1 MCCACRMRTW
11 LHYYPV
17 WERIIRRRQSQT
29 VELVNNLTTV
39 TRSNK
44 YTGDWFEMSRSRSP
58 APCPSVSQELD
69 GIRRCIYIFQL
80 MDTSWFMN
88 RAYLLLCVCGLT
100 VVWLVMIERAE
111 DEKVYTYSTFL
122 NVCSFSRKKTFVNVS
137 FLIGRKDHWMCLW
150 FVIGVIST
158 LINKVDRVVKSE
170 LKIDPS
176 IDRT

>member
-1 MCCACRMRTW
+1 MPCACRMTTW
-11 LHYYPV
+11 LRYYPV

-29 VELVNNLTTV
+29 VEPVNNLTTV

-44 YTGDWFEMSRSRSP
+44 YGRLGLRCPGPGVQLPVLLSRKNSMES
-58 APCPSVSQELD
+58 AGV
-69 GIRRCIYIFQL
+69 YIFQL
-80 MDTSWFMN
+80 MDTPWFMN